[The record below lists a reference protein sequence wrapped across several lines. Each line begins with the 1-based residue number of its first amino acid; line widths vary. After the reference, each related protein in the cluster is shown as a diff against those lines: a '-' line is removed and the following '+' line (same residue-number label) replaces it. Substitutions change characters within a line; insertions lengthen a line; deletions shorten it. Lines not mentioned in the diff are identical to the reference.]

1 MQKKL
6 KLRVQDVKNL
16 LSRDEMKN
24 VLGGVTG
31 SSSTGS
37 AIPCQGGTGG
47 YCRTRDGRD
56 GTCTYYMGI
65 YGCVPN

>member
-6 KLRVQDVKNL
+6 KLRVQDVKDL

-24 VLGGVTG
+24 VLGGSTG

-37 AIPCQGGTGG
+37 AIPCKGGIGG
-47 YCRTRDGRD
+47 PCRTRDGKD
-56 GTCTYYMGI
+56 GKCEYYMGI